1 MEAEDVYT
9 MHGISHKEFEAWSEL
24 FTGTIR
30 HGASA

>member
-24 FTGTIR
+24 FTGMIR
-30 HGASA
+30 RGASA